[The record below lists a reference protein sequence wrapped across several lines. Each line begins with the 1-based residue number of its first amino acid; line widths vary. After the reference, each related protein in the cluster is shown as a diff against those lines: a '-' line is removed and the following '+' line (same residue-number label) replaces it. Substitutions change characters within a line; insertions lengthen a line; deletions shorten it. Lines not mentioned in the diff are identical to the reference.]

1 MARRAKRM
9 ADKSKAVIQNGPGG
23 LRSALVQ
30 ALEEW
35 KTPYDIRPDGVFG
48 SLATV
53 KTGQATISSETLDIE
68 FVVPFDDDMEPN
80 EAEIIVYNLSDNTI
94 KQLKKKAAI
103 TIEAG
108 YKGDTG
114 VLFSGFISKVKTTF
128 EGADKVTSIKALSD
142 IKDHGIES
150 ISYAAGTKASYILRQ
165 LINKTGLPIAV
176 FKTRRDHT
184 YKDSQT
190 VDGDLMENIKKYAA
204 VCGISV
210 YVSKGKIYARYI
222 KEGDNLN
229 FNVSV
234 ETGMIGSP
242 SAYTEEVT
250 AEDYKETVD
259 GFEVEMLLQHR
270 ICAGAIVKLTS
281 RAGNGTYRVCS
292 GEHRF
297 SADEAVTLA
306 KMY

>member
-1 MARRAKRM
+1 MAE
-9 ADKSKAVIQNGPGG
+9 KSSVVLQDNESK
-23 LRSALVQ
+23 LRSALVR

-35 KTPYDIRPDGVFG
+35 KEPYDISPKGVFG
-48 SLATV
+48 SLAIITSGDV
-53 KTGQATISSETLDIE
+53 TIKSESLDVE
-68 FVVPFDDDMEPN
+68 FTVPFDDDMEPN

-94 KQLKKKAAI
+94 KNLKKDASI
-103 TIEAG
+103 SIEAG

-114 VLFSGFISKVKTTF
+114 VLFSGYISKITTKH
-128 EGADKVTSIKALSD
+128 EGVDKVTTIKALDD
-142 IKDHGIES
+142 IKDHSVES
-150 ISYAAGTKASYILRQ
+150 IAFAAGTKASYILRQ
-165 LINKTGLPIAV
+165 LINKTGIPVAAFV
-176 FKTRRDHT
+176 VRRDHT
-184 YKDSQT
+184 YKDSVT
-190 VDGDLMENIKKYAA
+190 VDGDLMENIKKYAE

-234 ETGMIGSP
+234 DTGMIGYP

-250 AEDYKETVD
+250 AEDFSETVN
-259 GFEVEMLLQHR
+259 GYEVEMLLQHR
-270 ICAGAIVKLTS
+270 LSAGAIVKLSS
-281 RAGNGTYRVCS
+281 RTANGTYRVCS

-297 SADEAVTLA
+297 SPDEAITQV

>member
-1 MARRAKRM
+1 MAE
-9 ADKSKAVIQNGPGG
+9 KSMSV
-23 LRSALVQ
+23 LMSDRSTVRSALVT
-30 ALEEW
+30 AFETW

-48 SLATV
+48 SLAIVRSGQVTV
-53 KTGQATISSETLDIE
+53 SSETLDLE
-68 FVVPFDDDMEPN
+68 FTVPFDDDMEAN
-80 EAEIIVYNLSDNTI
+80 EAEIIIYNLSDNTI
-94 KQLKKKAAI
+94 KQLKKDAPVS
-103 TIEAG
+103 IEAG

-114 VLFSGFISKVKTTF
+114 VLFTGYISKVKTAYD
-128 EGADKVTSIKALSD
+128 GADKVTTIKAMDD
-142 IKDHGIES
+142 IKDHSVES
-150 ISYAAGTKASYILRQ
+150 ISFKANTKASYILEQ
-165 LINKTGLPIAV
+165 LIGKTGIPVAV
-176 FKTRRDHT
+176 FNPRRDHT

-222 KEGDNLN
+222 KEGDNLS
-229 FNVSV
+229 FNVSA

-250 AEDYKETVD
+250 AEDFTETVD

-270 ICAGAIVKLTS
+270 LFAGAIVSLKS
-281 RAGNGTYRVCS
+281 KVGNGTYRVCS

-297 SADEAVTLA
+297 SIDEAVTKA

>member
-1 MARRAKRM
+1 MAEN
-9 ADKSKAVIQNGPGG
+9 SKAVIQEGPSG

-30 ALEEW
+30 AFESW
-35 KTPYDIRPDGVFG
+35 KTPYDIRPNGVFG

-53 KTGQATISSETLDIE
+53 KSGQVTISSETLDLE

-80 EAEIIVYNLSDNTI
+80 EAEIIVFNLSDNTI
-94 KQLKKKAAI
+94 KQLKKDAAI
-103 TIEAG
+103 SIEAG

-114 VLFSGFISKVKTTF
+114 VLFSGFISKVKTTY
-128 EGADKVTSIKALSD
+128 EGADKVTTIKAMDD
-142 IKDHGIES
+142 IKDHS
-150 ISYAAGTKASYILRQ
+150 IQSLSFAAGTKASYILEQ
-165 LINKTGLPIAV
+165 LIKKTGIPIAV

-190 VDGDLMENIKKYAA
+190 VDGDLMENIKQYAT

-234 ETGMIGSP
+234 ETGMIDSP
-242 SAYTEEVT
+242 SAYTEEVK
-250 AEDYKETVD
+250 AEDFTDTVN
-259 GFEVEMLLQHR
+259 GYEVEMLLQHR
-270 ICAGAIVKLTS
+270 LCAGAIVKLTS
-281 RAGNGTYRVCS
+281 RVGNGTYRVCS

-297 SADEAVTLA
+297 SADEAVTVA